1 MLKRSGYP
9 KQSVDSTQSLLKQQ
23 WKFTE
28 KIEKGILKILWNCKR
43 PPGAK
48 AILRKKN
55 KARGIT
61 FPDFTL
67 YYKAVV
73 IKTVSN
79 WHKKRYIN

>member
-1 MLKRSGYP
+1 ME
-9 KQSVDSTQSLLKQQ
+9 LLK
-23 WKFTE
+23 KKKTR
-28 KIEKGILKILWNCKR
+28 I
-43 PPGAK
+43 AK